1 MPAGYEAEPERI
13 KENGQE
19 RRITGIDI
27 EGN

>member
-1 MPAGYEAEPERI
+1 MPAGYEAETERI
-13 KENGQE
+13 KGNGQE